1 MSFTVKQQHSHN
13 TKVVG
18 FGEVMLRLKSP
29 GHERLFQSPSLEA
42 SFGGSEFNVLAS
54 LARFGFQ
61 TEMVTAVPGN
71 AVGSA
76 CLADVRS
83 HSVGTDHVIER
94 NERLGAYYLEAGADH
109 RASNV
114 IYDRAGS
121 AFSQLAAS
129 DVDWKTVLKGA
140 CHLHFSGINLALSNE
155 MEKLTQDAITA
166 AKGQG
171 ATISFDINYRSKL
184 WQADDREPAEVFRKF
199 AEQADILFAS
209 ELDATAFFDAKLAE
223 NITDPEAR
231 FRSASGQIL
240 EQFPQ
245 LRMVA
250 ATIRAPISASRNK
263 LTGCIHSSDGF
274 TTSRTWDIAHI
285 VDRVGGGDAFAA
297 GILYGALTDTSL
309 EHTVEYAAAAAC
321 LKHSIPGDVNRA
333 TQAEVELLL
342 GQSTGGHVNR

>member
-1 MSFTVKQQHSHN
+1 MVKQKHSRD
-13 TKVVG
+13 TKIVG
-18 FGEVMLRLKSP
+18 FGEVMLRLKSL

-71 AVGSA
+71 GVGDA
-76 CLADVRS
+76 CLADIRS
-83 HSVGTDHVIER
+83 FGIGTDHVIER
-94 NERLGAYYLEAGADH
+94 DERLGTYYLEAGADH

-121 AFSQLAAS
+121 AFSQLTAS
-129 DVDWKTVLKGA
+129 DVDWKTALKGA
-140 CHLHFSGINLALSNE
+140 GHLHFSGINLALSPE
-155 MEKLTQDAITA
+155 MEKLAQDAITV
-166 AKGQG
+166 AKEQS
-171 ATISFDINYRSKL
+171 TTVSFDINYRSKL
-184 WQADDREPAEVFRKF
+184 WQSDDREPSEVFRKF

-209 ELDATAFFDAKLAE
+209 ELDGTVFLGAEIDE
-223 NITDPEAR
+223 NIMDPEAR
-231 FRSASGQIL
+231 FRSSS
-240 EQFPQ
+240 EQMLDKFPQ

-263 LTGCIHSSDGF
+263 LTGCIHSRDGF
-274 TTSRTWDIAHI
+274 ATSRTWDIAHI
-285 VDRVGGGDAFAA
+285 VDRVGGGDAYAA
-297 GILYGALTDTSL
+297 GILFGALTDASL
-309 EHTVEYAAAAAC
+309 ENTVEYAAAAAC